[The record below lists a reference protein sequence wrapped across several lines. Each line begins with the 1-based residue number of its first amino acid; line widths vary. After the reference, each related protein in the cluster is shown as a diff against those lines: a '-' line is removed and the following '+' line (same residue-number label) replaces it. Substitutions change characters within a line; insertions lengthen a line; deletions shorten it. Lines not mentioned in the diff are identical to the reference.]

1 MEADPASVYE
11 RIKSKHLLFS
21 ESVEEREI
29 RVDSE
34 HAALLKGKVTGH
46 QFEPLFERSIAEL
59 EEIGLGKT
67 PRGLFLSYLRKVGPV
82 FHKEIRKDK
91 RIWPKETE
99 LRAPRSWE
107 EAHKVVLEYE
117 QRESTNRAQVS
128 SVYVAEETP
137 RPRRQPKG
145 GEDSVLNTDT
155 GKGAGRKSKICFH
168 FRDHGNCPKGDK
180 CEYSHDKE
188 LRKKALA
195 ELRAR
200 GDSVGATSDRGGK
213 GGKGRGRGKG
223 NGKGRDRTPTGGRT
237 RRDSPRRRA
246 DSPDRGRDRSRG
258 RGSSVLCPYFL
269 KNGSCL

>member
-1 MEADPASVYE
+1 M
-11 RIKSKHLLFS
+11 
-21 ESVEEREI
+21 
-29 RVDSE
+29 
-34 HAALLKGKVTGH
+34 
-46 QFEPLFERSIAEL
+46 
-59 EEIGLGKT
+59 
-67 PRGLFLSYLRKVGPV
+67 
-82 FHKEIRKDK
+82 
-91 RIWPKETE
+91 
-99 LRAPRSWE
+99 
-107 EAHKVVLEYE
+107 VLEYE

-168 FRDHGNCPKGDK
+168 FCDHGNCPKGDK

-223 NGKGRDRTPTGGRT
+223 NGKGRDRTPSGGRT

-246 DSPDRGRDRSRG
+246 DSTRQTGEETEAEVEGTSR
-258 RGSSVLCPYFL
+258 V
-269 KNGSCL
+269 SCVPTS